1 MTILIFL
8 FQKTKLNPKEENTR
22 LQIADIEDGDDTT
35 WLTEASHHSIFQ
47 QQSARSSSDEDET
60 FDLKERLSQ
69 SFNGHNRFS
78 SLDTNSKTG
87 GHNRFSSL
95 DTNDK
100 NISQDNPELL
110 LSPRN
115 INNRTSSQSSIAN
128 NMTLQGR
135 APSVKVGLSDLEN
148 SYQNIKHK
156 TPVNQTRK
164 VSSSSSSQVK
174 TGLNRNNDSAN
185 SLAEDYIKSLNMAA
199 TKVQRWFRRHN
210 TRRKAG
216 KAAIQRLLNQKKQT
230 FEEHRLRESQN
241 DFMAK
246 EMEERKQEERKRIRE
261 ERAKYARQQAIQVLK
276 VSCRINIDTTPTS
289 NCPLI
294 R

>member
-1 MTILIFL
+1 MN
-8 FQKTKLNPKEENTR
+8 KLTPKAENTK
-22 LQIADIEDGDDTT
+22 LQIADIEDGDESA

-47 QQSARSSSDEDET
+47 QQSARSSSDEEET
-60 FDLKERLSQ
+60 FDLQERLSQ
-69 SFNGHNRFS
+69 SFSGQNRFS
-78 SLDTNSKTG
+78 TLDA
-87 GHNRFSSL
+87 
-95 DTNDK
+95 NDK
-100 NISQDNPELL
+100 NISQECPDRL

-115 INNRTSSQSSIAN
+115 VNNRTSSQSSIAN

-164 VSSSSSSQVK
+164 VSTSQTK
-174 TGLNRNNDSAN
+174 GGLNRNNDSNSSN

-199 TKVQRWFRRHN
+199 TKIQHWFRRHN
-210 TRRKAG
+210 RRRKMG
-216 KAAIQRLLNQKKQT
+216 KAAIQRLLHQKKQT
-230 FEEHRLRESQN
+230 FEEQRVRESQN

-261 ERAKYARQQAIQVLK
+261 DRAKYARQQAIQVYVFQFEELII
-276 VSCRINIDTTPTS
+276 VWV
-289 NCPLI
+289 NCKCHDQTAHVAQFACTKNNCL
-294 R
+294 